1 MIYYT
6 CNVQEY
12 SLECRRQY
20 GFLSESTKLWT
31 VSKRFSDFVL
41 LDSSLG
47 QAGSQLQLNLPK
59 KKMMGNMG
67 NTDIQTTYFTSL
79 FIVDRDFILQRQS
92 ELQEFINK
100 VLDQDLLAI
109 SIITKRFL
117 DIDNYSINF
126 QGETMSHQF
135 ERLITL
141 SLQRWQFSMWP
152 WLCGTTPGLR

>member
-1 MIYYT
+1 M
-6 CNVQEY
+6 
-12 SLECRRQY
+12 
-20 GFLSESTKLWT
+20 
-31 VSKRFSDFVL
+31 
-41 LDSSLG
+41 
-47 QAGSQLQLNLPK
+47 
-59 KKMMGNMG
+59 
-67 NTDIQTTYFTSL
+67 TTSFKIS
-79 FIVDRDFILQRQS
+79 IADRDFILQRQS

-100 VLDQDLLAI
+100 VLDQDLLSI

-152 WLCGTTPGLR
+152 WR

>member
-1 MIYYT
+1 MT
-6 CNVQEY
+6 
-12 SLECRRQY
+12 
-20 GFLSESTKLWT
+20 
-31 VSKRFSDFVL
+31 
-41 LDSSLG
+41 SSFKISI
-47 QAGSQLQLNLPK
+47 A
-59 KKMMGNMG
+59 
-67 NTDIQTTYFTSL
+67 
-79 FIVDRDFILQRQS
+79 DRDFILQRQS

-109 SIITKRFL
+109 NIITKRFL

-152 WLCGTTPGLR
+152 WL